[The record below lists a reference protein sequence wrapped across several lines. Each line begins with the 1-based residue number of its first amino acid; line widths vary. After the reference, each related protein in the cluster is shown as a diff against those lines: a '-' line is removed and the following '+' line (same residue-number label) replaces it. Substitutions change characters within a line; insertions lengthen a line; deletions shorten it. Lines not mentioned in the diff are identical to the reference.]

1 MGTAAK
7 LIFATAPIFCSPHKE
22 IVSFAYSEHL
32 FISMNFQVY
41 SGTTIKKA
49 FRQCIT
55 HHRKAYFISHLPRE
69 KKAAVIN
76 RKD

>member
-1 MGTAAK
+1 MGAAAK
-7 LIFATAPIFCSPHKE
+7 HTFATAPIFCASDKTILTFPHS
-22 IVSFAYSEHL
+22 VLHSATL
-32 FISMNFQVY
+32 GY

-55 HHRKAYFISHLPRE
+55 HHRKAYFICHLPRE
-69 KKAAVIN
+69 RKAAVIN